1 MKQVLTTVYEKGD
14 HVLIKSGSYKNM
26 VGIVD
31 YCHQDE
37 YEIDVPEVN
46 DYIYAETEEL
56 EFLTKEQA
64 DKINKNRKFLRV
76 DTLDETITIY
86 NNKLEEGCQS
96 ISFADANKIA
106 DFIKEHCKVTPKKK
120 PSVKKKPAAK
130 KRNK

>member
-26 VGIVD
+26 VGIVK
-31 YCHQDE
+31 YCVQTMDE
-37 YEIDVPEVN
+37 YEVDVPEVD
-46 DYIYAETEEL
+46 DYMYAGAKEL

-64 DKINKNRKFLRV
+64 DKINKTRKFLRV
-76 DTLDETITIY
+76 DTLDEVITIY
-86 NNKLEEGCQS
+86 NNKLNVGCQS

-120 PSVKKKPAAK
+120 PAK
-130 KRNK
+130 KRKK